1 MQEMFRTYNV
11 TQTELLGEKMGCL
24 LKPGDIVAL
33 IGDLGAGK
41 TAFTRGIGRGL
52 GINDDITSPTF
63 TIINVYDGSKP
74 LAHMDAYRLK
84 GPEDMINIGFDDFL
98 SGYVV
103 VIEWA
108 ERIIPLLPEEILW
121 IEIKTIDEKTREIL
135 LKYESHYYEK
145 MILELNTK

>member
-1 MQEMFRTYNV
+1 M
-11 TQTELLGEKMGCL
+11 
-24 LKPGDIVAL
+24 A
-33 IGDLGAGK
+33 
-41 TAFTRGIGRGL
+41 
-52 GINDDITSPTF
+52 
-63 TIINVYDGSKP
+63 
-74 LAHMDAYRLK
+74 
-84 GPEDMINIGFDDFL
+84 NIGFDDFL

>member
-1 MQEMFRTYNV
+1 MFKTYNMA
-11 TQTELLGEKMGCL
+11 QTELLGEKLGGL

-33 IGDLGAGK
+33 TGDLGAGK
-41 TAFTRGIGRGL
+41 TAFTRGVGRGL

-84 GPEDMINIGFDDFL
+84 GPEEMANIGFDDFL